1 VARRNPFCAT
11 APPRSSRIL
20 PPAVPDLSSSNRLV
34 VVTGAGGHLGGNLVR
49 ELLSRGQRVR
59 AVDLRKSRALEGLD
73 VEWCQ
78 ADLRDSASA
87 LAALSGADLVYHL
100 AAVIS
105 ITGDPTGQVW
115 ATNVGG
121 VANVAQ
127 ASLHFG
133 VRRLVHCSSV
143 HAFDVELCRGR
154 IDETSP
160 RSVRAE
166 LPVYDRSKAAGEAE
180 LRKWIEKGLD
190 AVVVNP
196 TGMIGPYDFEPSR
209 MGRLFLTLRAARVR
223 TVVDGAFDWIDVR
236 DVADAMIS
244 AAARGRMGESYLLGG
259 HRLSIRELADLIARV
274 TKSQAPRV
282 VVPMAVARVA
292 AWTLARGRLSS
303 DSSPLF
309 TSESLH
315 ALMNCPTIVSRKA
328 EVELDHHPRRA
339 EDTLKDIFRWFDS
352 VGLGQKELGV
362 ERSPSDVRD
371 SGFQ

>member
-1 VARRNPFCAT
+1 M
-11 APPRSSRIL
+11 
-20 PPAVPDLSSSNRLV
+20 PDPSSSKPLV

-49 ELLSRGQRVR
+49 GLLSRGQRVR

-73 VEWCQ
+73 VEWCH

-87 LAALSGADLVYHL
+87 FAALTGAEIVYHL

-127 ASLHFG
+127 AALQCG

-154 IDETSP
+154 IDETSM
-160 RSVRAE
+160 RSVRPE

-180 LRKWIEKGLD
+180 LRKCIEKGLD

-209 MGRLFLTLRAARVR
+209 MGRLFLTLRTARVR

-244 AAARGRMGESYLLGG
+244 AADRGRMGESYLLGG
-259 HRLSIRELADLIARV
+259 HRLSIRELAELVARV
-274 TKSQAPRV
+274 NKSRAPRV
-282 VVPMAVARVA
+282 VVPMAVARGA
-292 AWTLARGRLSS
+292 AWTLARRRPSS

-328 EVELDHHPRRA
+328 EVELDHHPRNA
-339 EDTLKDIFRWFDS
+339 EDTLTDIFHWFD
-352 VGLGQKELGV
+352 QP
-362 ERSPSDVRD
+362 ER
-371 SGFQ
+371 G